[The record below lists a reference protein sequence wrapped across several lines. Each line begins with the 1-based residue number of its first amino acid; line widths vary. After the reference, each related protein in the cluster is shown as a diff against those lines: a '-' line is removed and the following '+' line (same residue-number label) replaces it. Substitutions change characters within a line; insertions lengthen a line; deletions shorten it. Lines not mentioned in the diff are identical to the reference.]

1 MKQKEQEVDKE
12 EVKKPVEVQ
21 RCLGGSALNFL
32 TRMFNTILEN
42 DGKEKGGDVLVL
54 IFKNRAMCSVVVTTE
69 ALLLRCR
76 SEGSGKGKNSINTFP
91 PNIKICSYVVKREH
105 DFFSLKEFQFKFS
118 TYCNYNLH

>member
-42 DGKEKGGDVLVL
+42 DGKE
-54 IFKNRAMCSVVVTTE
+54 R
-69 ALLLRCR
+69 
-76 SEGSGKGKNSINTFP
+76 EGMYWS
-91 PNIKICSYVVKREH
+91 
-105 DFFSLKEFQFKFS
+105 
-118 TYCNYNLH
+118 